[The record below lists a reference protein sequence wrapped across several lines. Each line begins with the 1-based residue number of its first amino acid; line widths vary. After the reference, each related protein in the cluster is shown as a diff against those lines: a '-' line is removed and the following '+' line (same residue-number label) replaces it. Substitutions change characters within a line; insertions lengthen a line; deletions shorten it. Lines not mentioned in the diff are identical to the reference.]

1 MAQIGWVYLD
11 NSGGRHRVGLY
22 HGDRSGHV
30 VIHVNT
36 RIVQIDFSV
45 LQSKTYSFFIE
56 DEFCEIV
63 IEKRADHFEYGFEVN
78 KTVDTPRN
86 RERRVEE
93 GRNRKHMAIFISSIV
108 ALTLFALFVFRRYDK
123 QQEQRGSAS
132 IGSNLSDL
140 NIQRLAAEGLSA
152 TATLLIVREAQ
163 SRKVYYGFRTTDSTQ
178 ISGSFPVSDTGQILL
193 PNGFPLTDRDA
204 YSITYLPSDPQ
215 AHRLNF
221 YQPSPATLD
230 AYQQRAA
237 AAEAR
242 NHPNQ
247 SVAFNACVVA
257 MAMRQK
263 GWVSMGHF
271 INQQVSPDQNVR
283 FNHDTYG
290 RFKRDAAFEK
300 ELKAS
305 CWDK

>member
-1 MAQIGWVYLD
+1 MAQVGWVYLD
-11 NSGGRHRVGLY
+11 NVGGRHRVGLY

-30 VIHVNT
+30 VIHVNS

-63 IEKRADHFEYGFEVN
+63 IERHADHFEYGFEVN

-93 GRNRKHMAIFISSIV
+93 GRNKKHMAIFIGSILLLTFI
-108 ALTLFALFVFRRYDK
+108 ALIIFRNYDRL
-123 QQEQRGSAS
+123 QDRRNSVS
-132 IGSNLSDL
+132 IGSNLSEA
-140 NIQRLAAEGLSA
+140 NEQRLADEGRS
-152 TATLLIVREAQ
+152 THATLFVVQEAAV
-163 SRKVYYGFRTTDSTQ
+163 RKVYYSFMTADSTQ
-178 ISGSFPVSDTGQILL
+178 VSGFFPATDSGPVLL
-193 PNGFPLTDRDA
+193 PNGFPLVDRDV
-204 YSITYLPSDPQ
+204 YTITYLPANPKV
-215 AHRLNF
+215 HRLDF

-237 AAEAR
+237 EEELR
-242 NHPNQ
+242 NHPNHN
-247 SVAFNACVVA
+247 AEYNACVVA
-257 MAMRQK
+257 LAMRQK
-263 GWVSMGHF
+263 GWVTMGHF
-271 INQQVSPDQNVR
+271 INQKLAADQNER

-290 RFKRDAAFEK
+290 RLKRDADFERAVK
-300 ELKAS
+300 EG